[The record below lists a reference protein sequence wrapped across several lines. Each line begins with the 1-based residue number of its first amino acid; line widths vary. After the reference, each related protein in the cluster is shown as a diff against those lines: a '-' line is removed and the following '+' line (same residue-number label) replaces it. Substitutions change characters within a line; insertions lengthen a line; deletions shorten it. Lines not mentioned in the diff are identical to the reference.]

1 MLEHILLDLD
11 STLIC
16 SIPTSSKDSD
26 QYKHVQHLESHVM
39 DQVYTIFERPHL
51 QKFLDHVF
59 KNYKVSIFTAS
70 SKNYCLYIVQ
80 KFILKPGRK
89 LEYIFFSYH
98 CNLSKN
104 RYKGNH
110 KRLALLSHDFQ
121 LASIFPIPGSV
132 LVDDLEDWSKDQKDL
147 VMIIKAYELSD
158 PNAHEDNELLNM
170 IKTLDSVATTT
181 TTVVAN

>member
-1 MLEHILLDLD
+1 M
-11 STLIC
+11 
-16 SIPTSSKDSD
+16 
-26 QYKHVQHLESHVM
+26 
-39 DQVYTIFERPHL
+39 
-51 QKFLDHVF
+51 
-59 KNYKVSIFTAS
+59 
-70 SKNYCLYIVQ
+70 
-80 KFILKPGRK
+80 KPGRK
-89 LEYIFFSYH
+89 LEYVFFSYH

-158 PNAHEDNELLNM
+158 PNAHEDTELLEM
-170 IKTLDSVATTT
+170 IKTLDNNHTT
-181 TTVVAN
+181 TTVATTSS